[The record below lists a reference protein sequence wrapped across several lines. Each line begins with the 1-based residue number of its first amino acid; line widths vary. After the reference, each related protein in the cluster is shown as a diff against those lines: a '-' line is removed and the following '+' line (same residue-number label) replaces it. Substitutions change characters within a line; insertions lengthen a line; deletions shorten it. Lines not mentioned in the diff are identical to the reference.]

1 MAGGRY
7 VGSMFVPDSPVTQ
20 QQAAGILGIYSD
32 QTNPLVLF
40 AQATDPVRKAGYLMD
55 VQRLYSG
62 KAPGGY
68 PGTEFDYLLSLMRN
82 AKISKASTPLG
93 MGMVGLE
100 DSAALEKVILAGIA
114 SQQDP
119 LTFLENYNTSLKPK
133 EGPKQPDTT
142 TKYTKQIQ
150 TALQFKDLGDARQY
164 YNDAYFT
171 AFGSWPAPELD
182 KKFQDSW
189 NAQVKQQNQ
198 PTTTAGKTAYSPIYD
213 TKSKPVI
220 DPKTKKQK
228 VDEFGNKVFS
238 KIKTNAEG
246 VKQYKTVTTGTSTSM
261 GEGFTSEEQTKFLA
275 DFLVENF
282 PEAEWNVE
290 DIGGT
295 AKTIYDT
302 FKAYHTGNYDP
313 APDFATLS
321 PIIKN
326 MMANPDEKVQSE
338 IYNQYISEVQEK
350 ASSKFMAL
358 KGLIK
363 PGETASK
370 YVDPLLADLTNQ
382 LETTVDIKDNLV
394 IQMLNYKDEKGEYR
408 LPNEFEKRQLIMND
422 KRYEGTSTAINTA
435 VNMAQS
441 LKNALG

>member
-1 MAGGRY
+1 MAGRY
-7 VGSMFVPDSPVTQ
+7 VGSMFIEDAPKTQ
-20 QQAAGILGIYSD
+20 QQASGILGIYSD
-32 QTNPLVLF
+32 PTDPLVLF
-40 AQATDPVRKAGYLMD
+40 AQETDPVRKAGYLMD
-55 VQRLYSG
+55 VQRKYSG

-68 PGTEFDYLLSLMRN
+68 PGTEFDYIQALLRN
-82 AKISKASTPLG
+82 AGISKSSTPLG
-93 MGMVGLE
+93 GGMVGLE
-100 DSAALEKVILAGIA
+100 DSSALEKVILAGIA

-119 LTFLENYNTSLKPK
+119 LTFLENYNTSLKGK
-133 EGPKQPDTT
+133 AVKQPDTT

-150 TALQFKDLGDARQY
+150 TALNFKDLGDARQY
-164 YNDAYFT
+164 YSDAYFT
-171 AFGSWPAPELD
+171 AWGQWPSSELD

-189 NAQVKQQNQ
+189 NTQVKQQNQ
-198 PTTTAGKTAYSPIYD
+198 PTTTAGKTEYAPVYD

-228 VDEFGNKVFS
+228 VDKFGNKEFS
-238 KIKTNAEG
+238 KIATNAEG
-246 VKQYKTVTTGTSTSM
+246 VKRYTAITKGTATSA
-261 GEGFTSEEQTKFLA
+261 GEGFTGEEQTKFLA

-282 PEAEWNVE
+282 PEASWNVD

-302 FKAYHTGNYDP
+302 LKAYHVGNYDA

-326 MMANPDEKVQSE
+326 MMSNPDEKVQNE
-338 IYNQYISEVQEK
+338 IYSQYISGIQEK
-350 ASSKFMAL
+350 ASGKFMSL
-358 KGLIK
+358 KGVIK
-363 PGETASK
+363 PGETANK
-370 YVDPLLADLTNQ
+370 YVAPLLEDLTNQ
-382 LETTVDIKDNLV
+382 LETNIDVKDSLA

-408 LPNEFEKRQLIMND
+408 MPNEFEKRQLIMND
-422 KRYEGTSTAINTA
+422 KRYDGTSTAINTA

>member
-1 MAGGRY
+1 
-7 VGSMFVPDSPVTQ
+7 
-20 QQAAGILGIYSD
+20 
-32 QTNPLVLF
+32 
-40 AQATDPVRKAGYLMD
+40 
-55 VQRLYSG
+55 
-62 KAPGGY
+62 
-68 PGTEFDYLLSLMRN
+68 
-82 AKISKASTPLG
+82 
-93 MGMVGLE
+93 MVGLE

-119 LTFLENYNTSLKPK
+119 LTFLENYNASLKPK

-164 YNDAYFT
+164 YSDAYFA
-171 AFGSWPAPELD
+171 AFGQWPSADLD
-182 KKFQDSW
+182 KKFQTSW
-189 NAQVKQQNQ
+189 NTQVKQQNQ
-198 PTTTAGKTAYSPIYD
+198 PTTTSGKTEKAPIYD

-228 VDEFGNKVFS
+228 VDKFGNKEFS
-238 KIKTNAEG
+238 KIKTDPQG
-246 VKQYKTVTTGTSTSM
+246 VKQYTTVTRGTASSA
-261 GEGFTSEEQTKFLA
+261 GEGFTAEEQTQFLA

-282 PEAEWNVE
+282 PEASWNVD

-302 FKAYHTGNYDP
+302 FKAYHVGNYDA

-326 MMANPDEKVQSE
+326 MMSTPDEKVQNE
-338 IYNQYISEVQEK
+338 IYSQYISGIQEK

-358 KGLIK
+358 KNVIK
-363 PGETASK
+363 PGETANK
-370 YVDPLLADLTNQ
+370 YIAPLLTELSNE
-382 LETTVDIKDNLV
+382 LETTIDIKDSLA
-394 IQMLNYKDEKGEYR
+394 IQMLNYKDDKGEYR
-408 LPNEFEKRQLIMND
+408 MPNEFEKRQLVMND
-422 KRYEGTSTAINTA
+422 KRYDSTSAAINTA

>member
-1 MAGGRY
+1 MAGGKY
-7 VGSMFVPDSPVTQ
+7 VGSMFVPDSPATQ
-20 QQAAGILGIYSD
+20 QQAAGMLGIYSD
-32 QTNPLVLF
+32 ATNPLVLF
-40 AQATDPVRKAGYLMD
+40 AQATDPTRKAGFLMD
-55 VQRLYSG
+55 IQRLYSG

-68 PGTEFDYLLSLMRN
+68 PGTEFDYIQSLLRN
-82 AKISKASTPLG
+82 AGISKSSTPLG
-93 MGMVGLE
+93 GGMVGLE

-119 LTFLENYNTSLKPK
+119 LTFLENYNSSLKPK
-133 EGPKQPDTT
+133 GIAQPDTT

-150 TALQFKDLGDARQY
+150 TALRFKDLGDARQY
-164 YNDAYFT
+164 YSDAYFS
-171 AFGSWPAPELD
+171 AFGKWPAAELD
-182 KKFQDSW
+182 NKFQNSW
-189 NAQVKQQNQ
+189 NQQVKQQNQ
-198 PTTTAGKTAYSPIYD
+198 PTTTSGKTEKSPIYD

-228 VDEFGNKVFS
+228 IDKFGNKEFS
-238 KIKTNAEG
+238 NIKTVDG
-246 VKQYKTVTTGTSTSM
+246 VKQYKSVTTGTAGSQ
-261 GEGFTSEEQTKFLA
+261 GDGFTGEEQTQFLA

-282 PEAEWNVE
+282 PEASWNVD

-302 FKAYHTGNYDP
+302 LKAYHTGNYDT

-326 MMANPDEKVQSE
+326 MMSTPDDKVQNE
-338 IYNQYISEVQEK
+338 IYSQYISGVQEK
-350 ASSKFMAL
+350 ASSKFMAI
-358 KGLIK
+358 KNLIK

-370 YVDPLLADLTNQ
+370 YVDPLLTDLSSQ
-382 LETTVDIKDNLV
+382 LETNIDIKDSLA
-394 IQMLNYKDEKGEYR
+394 IQMLNYKDDKGEYR
-408 LPNEFEKRQLIMND
+408 MPNEFEKRQLIMND
-422 KRYEGTSTAINTA
+422 KRYDGTSGAINTA

>member
-1 MAGGRY
+1 MAGRY
-7 VGSMFVPDSPVTQ
+7 VGSMFIEDAPKTQ
-20 QQAAGILGIYSD
+20 QQASGILGIYSD
-32 QTNPLVLF
+32 STDPLVNF
-40 AQATDPVRKAGYLMD
+40 AQETDPVRKAGYLMD
-55 VQRLYSG
+55 IQRQYSG

-68 PGTEFDYLLSLMRN
+68 PGTEFDYIQALLRN
-82 AKISKASTPLG
+82 AGISKSSTPLG
-93 MGMVGLE
+93 GGMVGLE

-119 LTFLENYNTSLKPK
+119 LTFLENYNTSLKGK
-133 EGPKQPDTT
+133 AVKQPDTT

-150 TALQFKDLGDARQY
+150 TALNFKDLGDARQY
-164 YNDAYFT
+164 YSDTYFT
-171 AFGSWPAPELD
+171 AWGQWPAPELD
-182 KKFQDSW
+182 KRFQDSW
-189 NAQVKQQNQ
+189 NAQVKLQNQ
-198 PTTTAGKTAYSPIYD
+198 PTTTAGKTEKSPIYD

-228 VDEFGNKVFS
+228 IDKFGNKEFS
-238 KIKTNAEG
+238 KIKTVDG
-246 VKQYKTVTTGTSTSM
+246 VEQYKTVTTGTSTSA
-261 GEGFTSEEQTKFLA
+261 GEGFTGEEQTKFLA

-282 PEAEWNVE
+282 PEASWNVD

-302 FKAYHTGNYDP
+302 FKAYHVGNYDA

-326 MMANPDEKVQSE
+326 MMSNPDEKVQNE
-338 IYNQYISEVQEK
+338 IYSQYISGIQEK
-350 ASSKFMAL
+350 ASGKFMSL
-358 KGLIK
+358 KNVIK
-363 PGETASK
+363 PGETATK
-370 YVDPLLADLTNQ
+370 YVAPLLEDLTNQ
-382 LETTVDIKDNLV
+382 LETNIDVKDSLA

-408 LPNEFEKRQLIMND
+408 MPNEFEKRQLIMND
-422 KRYEGTSTAINTA
+422 KRYEGTSAAINTA